1 MCNRKKESPS
11 LVLKDYLAD
20 VVGDGV
26 VSDVAGLGGVVL
38 LGLADAGACV
48 LGCPRPR
55 SKASA
60 STESVF
66 DVGTTFA
73 PTRAR

>member
-11 LVLKDYLAD
+11 LILKDYLAD

-26 VSDVAGLGGVVL
+26 VSDVAGLGGAVL
-38 LGLADAGACV
+38 LGGIAAGV
-48 LGCPRPR
+48 SVFGCPRPR